1 MDVLSLMNYL
11 RVFCGQT
18 AGSFLRELNCAT
30 IHFLQSNE
38 IINDHIA
45 SFSCFYIFFRSILF
59 SCKSI
64 YRWSFRPHT
73 QKKRKK
79 LLLLL
84 YRLGILIFFF
94 GYRSNRFSNCNNK
107 NIGIQ
112 FRNGLFRH
120 KRFFIN
126 NANKDIHLYIN
137 IQWHFRRH

>member
-94 GYRSNRFSNCNNK
+94 LAIDLIDFPIVITRILVFSLGMGSFD
-107 NIGIQ
+107 I
-112 FRNGLFRH
+112 
-120 KRFFIN
+120 
-126 NANKDIHLYIN
+126 KDFSSTTQTKTYIC
-137 IQWHFRRH
+137 I